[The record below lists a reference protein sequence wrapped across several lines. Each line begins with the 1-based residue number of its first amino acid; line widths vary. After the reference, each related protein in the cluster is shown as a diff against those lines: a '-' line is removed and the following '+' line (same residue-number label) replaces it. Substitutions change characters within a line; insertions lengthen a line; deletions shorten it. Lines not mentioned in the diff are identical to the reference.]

1 LVTVYNEVETV
12 EKAINDVI
20 NLKYPHKE
28 ILVIDNGSTD
38 GSQKIIKKFKGIK
51 KILKKKNF
59 GVGNSVVEGIKK
71 AKGKYIY
78 TQHADLE
85 YDHLRSLYMLKYA
98 EKNKLDVV
106 FATRLKK
113 KDFILKKIIKKPA
126 YLATII
132 CTFLI
137 NKFYGKE
144 FNDIIGV
151 KLYRKSSLIQIPLN
165 CNNTGFEFY
174 SVSKFIFIS
183 SNTVYPVS
191 DLAMKESDAQFN
203 FFEKYHIV
211 GWMKRFSE
219 IVCEIY
225 SKKIKNKMKTIIIRP
240 GNLYGPHDK
249 FEPKKSKV
257 IPSLISRISARQDP
271 INVWGDGKDLKD
283 FLYIEDFCNILVKI
297 INRVNSFEIYNVA
310 SGKSVTIQK
319 ILKILIKIE
328 NLNNNKIYYDVSKPT
343 MIPKRLISIMKIKKQ
358 FKFKPSISLHEGL
371 ARTVKWYKKKRIYDN
386 HKNTV

>member
-1 LVTVYNEVETV
+1 MFNITYLVTVYNEVETV

-174 SVSKFIFIS
+174 SVSKFCKLNLKIGEVFIK
-183 SNTVYPVS
+183 YKPR
-191 DLAMKESDAQFN
+191 
-203 FFEKYHIV
+203 EK
-211 GWMKRFSE
+211 GE
-219 IVCEIY
+219 
-225 SKKIKNKMKTIIIRP
+225 KKIKFYHIIIAI
-240 GNLYGPHDK
+240 YQIIKVK
-249 FEPKKSKV
+249 FF
-257 IPSLISRISARQDP
+257 
-271 INVWGDGKDLKD
+271 N
-283 FLYIEDFCNILVKI
+283 
-297 INRVNSFEIYNVA
+297 YN
-310 SGKSVTIQK
+310 
-319 ILKILIKIE
+319 
-328 NLNNNKIYYDVSKPT
+328 
-343 MIPKRLISIMKIKKQ
+343 
-358 FKFKPSISLHEGL
+358 
-371 ARTVKWYKKKRIYDN
+371 
-386 HKNTV
+386 